1 MAAQVASCE
10 RIAVE
15 VVENDELVFVDQ
27 SARKRGSDETGAASE
42 HNALTVKRHA
52 ASLVVGLGLLA
63 GVAGCGSGGGEPAEA
78 TDAVTD
84 LRIVA
89 WEDTRP
95 AGGVGRVLG
104 LRRRGV
110 GEAKVWTLRC
120 DPPGGTFPDPEG
132 ACEQLDEMEQP
143 FAETPEDAICTE
155 QYGGPQL
162 ASIQGVYRDESVTTR
177 FDRTNGCEISR
188 WNKHAFLFKTKS

>member
-1 MAAQVASCE
+1 
-10 RIAVE
+10 
-15 VVENDELVFVDQ
+15 
-27 SARKRGSDETGAASE
+27 
-42 HNALTVKRHA
+42 VKRHA
-52 ASLVVGLGLLA
+52 ASLVVALA
-63 GVAGCGSGGGEPAEA
+63 VLAALAGCGGGGEPADA
-78 TDAVTD
+78 TDTVTD

-110 GEAKVWTLRC
+110 GEARVWTLRC
-120 DPPGGTFPDPEG
+120 DPPGGTFPDSEE
-132 ACEQLDEMEQP
+132 ACEKLDDVEQP
-143 FAETPEDAICTE
+143 FAETPLEAICTE

-162 ASIQGVYRDESVTTR
+162 ASVQGVYRDESVSTR

-188 WNKHAFLFKTKS
+188 WDKHAFLFTAKKS

>member
-1 MAAQVASCE
+1 
-10 RIAVE
+10 
-15 VVENDELVFVDQ
+15 
-27 SARKRGSDETGAASE
+27 
-42 HNALTVKRHA
+42 VKRHA
-52 ASLVVGLGLLA
+52 ASVIGLLAVLA
-63 GVAGCGSGGGEPAEA
+63 GVAGCGSGGEPAEA
-78 TDAVTD
+78 TDTVTD

-110 GEAKVWTLRC
+110 GPAKVWTLRC
-120 DPPGGTFPDPEG
+120 DPPGGNFPDPER
-132 ACEQLDEMEQP
+132 ACEQLEEVDQP

-155 QYGGPQL
+155 QFGGPQM

-188 WNKHAFLFKTKS
+188 WNKHAFLFKPKS